1 MSHVFV
7 CLCAFIVMF
16 DLCVPSLF
24 LNFQKRSQK
33 CEARVL
39 IQKKSLKE
47 IGGMGWDRTQYYRM
61 TDEDRTT
68 GPRLPIRFA

>member
-33 CEARVL
+33 CEACVL
-39 IQKKSLKE
+39 IQEKKKKKNLKKFVAWAGIE
-47 IGGMGWDRTQYYRM
+47 PGTI
-61 TDEDRTT
+61 
-68 GPRLPIRFA
+68 A

>member
-1 MSHVFV
+1 MF
-7 CLCAFIVMF
+7 AFIVMF

-39 IQKKSLKE
+39 IQKTKKNKSLNE
-47 IGGMGWDRTQYYRM
+47 IDGMS
-61 TDEDRTT
+61 
-68 GPRLPIRFA
+68 LSLIHI

>member
-1 MSHVFV
+1 
-7 CLCAFIVMF
+7 MF

-39 IQKKSLKE
+39 IQKKKNLKKKFVE
-47 IGGMGWDRTQYYRM
+47 WAGIEPGT
-61 TDEDRTT
+61 
-68 GPRLPIRFA
+68 IA

>member
-1 MSHVFV
+1 
-7 CLCAFIVMF
+7 MF

-39 IQKKSLKE
+39 IQKKILKKKMVE
-47 IGGMGWDRTQYYRM
+47 WAGIEPGT
-61 TDEDRTT
+61 
-68 GPRLPIRFA
+68 IA

>member
-1 MSHVFV
+1 
-7 CLCAFIVMF
+7 MF

-39 IQKKSLKE
+39 IQKKTKQKKTNLKMKLME
-47 IGGMGWDRTQYYRM
+47 WAGIEPGT
-61 TDEDRTT
+61 
-68 GPRLPIRFA
+68 IA

>member
-1 MSHVFV
+1 
-7 CLCAFIVMF
+7 MF

-39 IQKKSLKE
+39 IQKKNLKKKLVE
-47 IGGMGWDRTQYYRM
+47 WARIEPGT
-61 TDEDRTT
+61 
-68 GPRLPIRFA
+68 IA